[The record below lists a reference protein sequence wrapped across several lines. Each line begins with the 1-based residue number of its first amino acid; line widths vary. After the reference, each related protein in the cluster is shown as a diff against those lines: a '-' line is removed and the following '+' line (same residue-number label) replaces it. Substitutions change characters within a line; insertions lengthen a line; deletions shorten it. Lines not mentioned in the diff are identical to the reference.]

1 MARLLA
7 ERLEA
12 AGERAGAEI
21 SVEELLERWV
31 PYGVARSSLDLT
43 TKSEYDLLVLEFLA
57 DGRLTVLGD
66 PAVAEAAAGELDTP
80 EPGLEP
86 LEEHADVGL
95 RLDLATISG
104 GYRAPG
110 GGSEPDDVEPNDG
123 EDAGEVDDVEDAGDE
138 DPVDPGAVEAW
149 DPTGGVE
156 ARPTLEADD
165 AGAGAGP
172 DESDEPVDIGSG
184 PGGRSSGRSGGRAR
198 SGPDGGSRQ
207 GGEAG
212 TGGECRSCGEPLPVD
227 VDVPVRFCPAC
238 GAARPERACPECD
251 ARLRPEWSYCPACGA
266 HASPSGG
273 ISGSEPGDV
282 DVDEWEPE

>member
-12 AGERAGAEI
+12 AGERAGAEV

-31 PYGVARSSLDLT
+31 PYGVARSTLDLT
-43 TKSEYDLLVLEFLA
+43 TKAEYDLLVLEFLA
-57 DGRLTVLGD
+57 DGRLTVLGE
-66 PAVAEAAAGELDTP
+66 PAVAEAATEELDTP
-80 EPGLEP
+80 EPGLGP

-104 GYRAPG
+104 GYRAS
-110 GGSEPDDVEPNDG
+110 GSGREV
-123 EDAGEVDDVEDAGDE
+123 EDAAVDDAEDAEVEDAEDAGDADSVE
-138 DPVDPGAVEAW
+138 SVDSGAVEGW
-149 DPTGGVE
+149 DPTGGVD
-156 ARPTLEADD
+156 ARPTLEAED
-165 AGAGAGP
+165 AG
-172 DESDEPVDIGSG
+172 
-184 PGGRSSGRSGGRAR
+184 AR
-198 SGPDGGSRQ
+198 SGPDGRSRK

-251 ARLRPEWSYCPACGA
+251 ARLRPEWSYCPACGT

-273 ISGSEPGDV
+273 ISGSEPAGV
-282 DVDEWEPE
+282 DADEWEPE